1 MKAQI
6 TAGEQ
11 QLADAKSNYRQA
23 MKNLENLNEDMHRK
37 QQEQGEKQT
46 DYITNM
52 ITAGM
57 MYNPNK
63 TSRQLEVSTPIS
75 DMSSGISESVSD
87 LGSINGDTPT
97 PSLLEE
103 SMEVV
108 AHCVVESSVGAAV
121 RKVLT
126 DQSSSFLPETSS
138 TSMVD
143 TISSGL
149 VERAIQGAI
158 EVVSHESR
166 HETR

>member
-1 MKAQI
+1 LKSQI

-11 QLADAKSNYRQA
+11 QLTDAKSKYRQA
-23 MKNLENLNEDMHRK
+23 MKNLENLNEEMHRK
-37 QQEQGEKQT
+37 QQEQGEEQI
-46 DYITNM
+46 DYIANM

-63 TSRQLEVSTPIS
+63 MSRQLEVSTPIS
-75 DMSSGISESVSD
+75 DISESVSD

-108 AHCVVESSVGAAV
+108 ANCVVESSVGAAV
-121 RKVLT
+121 RKVST
-126 DQSSSFLPETSS
+126 DQSSVLPDISS
-138 TSMVD
+138 TSMVEA
-143 TISSGL
+143 ISSGL

-158 EVVSHESR
+158 EIVSHESR
-166 HETR
+166 HETT